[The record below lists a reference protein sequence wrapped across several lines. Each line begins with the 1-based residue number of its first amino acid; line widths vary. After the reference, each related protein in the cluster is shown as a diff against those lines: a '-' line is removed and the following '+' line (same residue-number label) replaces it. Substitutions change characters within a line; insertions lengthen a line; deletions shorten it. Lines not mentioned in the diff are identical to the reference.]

1 MIIEVARISPE
12 GESYVGQ
19 EPASILE
26 LDGNQ
31 QTRVEGPVKVEL
43 FALVAGHELIVRGTL
58 SVPLSLECSRCAGF
72 FSTTLRVSSF
82 LRAYEVPEGTETVDL
97 TADIREDILLDLPTI
112 PLCSPACKGL
122 CPQCGKN
129 WNEGPC
135 ACKPGSGEAG
145 AWSALDGLKV
155 D

>member
-1 MIIEVARISPE
+1 MIIEVARIPPE

-19 EPASILE
+19 EPASILD

-72 FSTTLRVSSF
+72 FSTR
-82 LRAYEVPEGTETVDL
+82 
-97 TADIREDILLDLPTI
+97 
-112 PLCSPACKGL
+112 
-122 CPQCGKN
+122 
-129 WNEGPC
+129 
-135 ACKPGSGEAG
+135 
-145 AWSALDGLKV
+145 
-155 D
+155 